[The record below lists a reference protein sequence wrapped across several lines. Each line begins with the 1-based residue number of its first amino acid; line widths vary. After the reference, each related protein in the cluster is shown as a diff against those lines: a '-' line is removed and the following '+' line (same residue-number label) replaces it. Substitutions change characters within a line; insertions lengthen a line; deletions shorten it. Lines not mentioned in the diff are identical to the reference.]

1 MPERRPKPEKF
12 LRRAMEEEQKAKRG
26 KLKIYL
32 GAAPGVGKT
41 YNMLNDA
48 LAKRAQGLDVVIGV
62 VETHGRH
69 EIEFLLDDLEMLPRQ
84 KVEYHGQTFKEFDLD
99 AALRRNP
106 AIILI
111 DEMAHKNVPGVR
123 HGRRWRDIKELLDRG
138 IDVYTTLNV
147 QHIESLNDVVS
158 GIIHTKIKETV
169 PDSMLE
175 IADTIELVDLPP
187 EDLIKR
193 LQEGKVYYP
202 LQAELAAENF
212 FRKGN
217 LIALRELALRVTA
230 EHVSAEVHLYRQG
243 EGIKQ
248 VWRTR
253 DKILVCVGSD
263 LESVKLIRTARRIAT
278 KYQAEWLAVYVDTV
292 RLNADEQKRNL
303 AIQNLRLAEQLGAET
318 RILNGFDIV
327 DEIMSFAREQNVTQ
341 IIIAKKSRSRLADFL
356 YRNLADELVRAS
368 GEIDVYVVSVFTE
381 SVVKVN
387 DVTFKRKT
395 PWKVYVVALGLT
407 FLISALAQLWPSLY
421 PSTFIMLYLLSVTIV
436 SLFGE
441 MGPALF
447 ASVISVLAYYYLFM
461 PPLTNL
467 RVQSFEYFLTFII
480 MLSVAYIISHL
491 TVLGRQQARAAR
503 LAVKRAETMHAL
515 SRKLASTRGVDA
527 ILDVAEHFLE
537 EVFSCQ
543 LMVFLPQDAR
553 IMLREKHKDKYQLS
567 VKEQSVAQWVYDIGQ
582 FAGLGTDTL
591 PFSDALYVPMLAAN
605 STVGVLRVKPLHVDR
620 LFSPEQMH
628 LLEACANQIALAIEV
643 DRIQEYAKAHE
654 LQIERDHVRNA
665 LLQSITY
672 DLHAPLLAIID
683 HAAVLI
689 ETHDHL
695 KPDTIYS
702 LGQHI
707 YAEAVQLNRIISN
720 ILQMTYL
727 DTEAIQ
733 LQKEKKPIRDLIL
746 RVIKEN
752 KKYTAHKIHLHIAD
766 DLPLVPYDETLLHEV
781 LVNLL
786 DNALKVSPKDGA
798 IDIIVQEAQGH
809 VIVGVK
815 DRGPGVAIDELDK
828 LFEKF
833 YRGRTSTAESG
844 LGLGLA
850 ICRSIITAH
859 GGKIWVENCPDAG
872 AAFYFTLPE

>member
-1 MPERRPKPEKF
+1 MPERRPNPEKL
-12 LRRAMEEEQKAKRG
+12 LRRVMDEEQKAKRG

-48 LAKRAQGLDVVIGV
+48 LAKRSQGLDVVIGV

-84 KVEYHGQTFKEFDLD
+84 DVAYRGQTFKEFDLD

-106 AIILI
+106 GIILM
-111 DEMAHKNVPGVR
+111 DEMAHKNVPGLR

-158 GIIHTKIKETV
+158 SIIHTKIKETV

-175 IADTIELVDLPP
+175 MADTIELVDLPP

-202 LQAELAAENF
+202 FQAELAAENF

-243 EGIKQ
+243 EGIKHI
-248 VWRTR
+248 WRTR
-253 DKILVCVGSD
+253 DKILVCVGPD
-263 LESVKLIRTARRIAT
+263 LESVKLIRTARRVAT
-278 KYQAEWLAVYVDTV
+278 KYQAEWIAVYVDTV
-292 RLNADEQKRNL
+292 RLNANEQKRNL

-327 DEIMSFAREQNVTQ
+327 DEIISFAREQNVTQ

-368 GEIDVYVVSVFTE
+368 GEIDVYVVSVLSE
-381 SVVKVN
+381 AMAQPVP
-387 DVTFKRKT
+387 VTLKREI
-395 PWKVYVVALGLT
+395 PWKTYVVALGLT
-407 FLISALAQLWPSLY
+407 LLISGLAKLMPQLY

-436 SLFGE
+436 SLFGQ

-447 ASVISVLAYYYLFM
+447 ASVISIMAYYYLFM

-467 RVQSFEYFLTFII
+467 RVQSAEYVLTFII
-480 MLSVAYIISHL
+480 MISVAYIISHL

-515 SRKLASTRGVDA
+515 SRKLASTRSVDA
-527 ILDVAEHFLE
+527 ILDVAEQFLE
-537 EVFSCQ
+537 DVFSCQ

-553 IMLREKHKDKYQLS
+553 IMLREKYKDKYQLS
-567 VKEQSVAQWVYDIGQ
+567 MKEQSIAQWVYDIGQ

-591 PFSDALYVPMLAAN
+591 PFSEALYVPMLAAN
-605 STVGVLRVKPLHVDR
+605 STVGVLRVKPIPTDR

-689 ETHDHL
+689 ETYAHL
-695 KPDTIYS
+695 KPETINS
-702 LGQHI
+702 LGYHI

-733 LQKEKKPIRDLIL
+733 LQKEQKSLRDLIL

-752 KKYTAHKIHLHIAD
+752 KKFAAHEIKMHIPN
-766 DLPLVPYDETLLHEV
+766 DLPLVAYDETLMHEV
-781 LVNLL
+781 IVNLL
-786 DNALKVSPKDGA
+786 DNALKVSPKNEPV
-798 IDIIVQEAQGH
+798 DISAQAEPGH
-809 VIVGVK
+809 ILVGVR
-815 DRGPGVAIDELDK
+815 DCGPGVPVDELDK

-833 YRGRTSTAESG
+833 YRGRTSTTASG

-850 ICRSIITAH
+850 ICRSIISAH
-859 GGKIWVENCPDAG
+859 GGRIWVENGPEGG
-872 AAFYFTLPE
+872 AVFYFTLPD